1 MAESLVC
8 KVHFQHYAVAAKPFR
23 SDRFQPFFAV
33 ARPHLNVRSSI
44 EPGLLQC
51 SKGRKPR

>member
-23 SDRFQPFFAV
+23 SDRFQPFLAV
-33 ARPHLNVRSSI
+33 ARPNLNVRSPP
-44 EPGLLQC
+44 EHGLLRC
-51 SKGRKPR
+51 SKGQRAG